1 VEREDDVRSAAGLGH
16 AIGQALEGEAVRRV
30 DQQQAVPGLDAEL
43 LGQRGSRVSGDC
55 ETLRRMRDD
64 VIDLISRLVAIDSV
78 NPALVPGGAGET
90 EIARFV
96 AAWAEANG
104 LAAEWLEAT
113 PGRPSVV
120 VRKRDAPD
128 GKRLMLCAHLDT
140 VGVEGMADPHTAR
153 LEGDRLHGRGAY
165 DMKSGLASALIAC
178 REAPGDVIV
187 AAVAD
192 EEHASLGV
200 QEVLAAHS
208 ADAAIVTEPT
218 ERELIVAHKGFV
230 WIEIEVEGRAAH
242 GSRYEEGVDAIVRA
256 SPILTRLGELDAS
269 LGAHEHPLLG
279 RGSVHASLIEGGA
292 EMSSYPGRCTI
303 GLERRTLPG
312 DTQAQVEAEIGGIL
326 DGRGTQ
332 RTLLVREPFAIDPG
346 AEIVRAVS
354 DAAGAP
360 KLAGAPYWA
369 DAAFIAAAGIPTVM
383 FGAGGTGAHALE
395 EWVSVDDSVAVTE
408 TLIAVAERICAS
420 N

>member
-1 VEREDDVRSAAGLGH
+1 
-16 AIGQALEGEAVRRV
+16 
-30 DQQQAVPGLDAEL
+30 
-43 LGQRGSRVSGDC
+43 
-55 ETLRRMRDD
+55 MD
-64 VIDLISRLVAIDSV
+64 VIELTRQLVAIDSV
-78 NPALVPGGAGET
+78 NPALVPGGAGEP

-96 AAWAEANG
+96 VAWAEQNG

-120 VRKRDAPD
+120 VRKGEAR
-128 GKRLMLCAHLDT
+128 GRTLMLCAHLDT
-140 VGVEGMADPHTAR
+140 VGVEGMVDPHTPR
-153 LEGDRLHGRGAY
+153 IDGDRLYGRGAY
-165 DMKSGLASALIAC
+165 DMKSGLAAALIAC
-178 REAPGDVIV
+178 RDAPGDVIV

-200 QEVLAAHS
+200 QEVLASHT

-230 WIEIEVEGRAAH
+230 WIELEIEGRAAH
-242 GSRYEEGVDAIVRA
+242 GSRHEEGVDAIVKA
-256 SPILTRLGELDAS
+256 GPVLTAIGELDSQLAQRS
-269 LGAHEHPLLG
+269 RPLLG

-292 EMSSYPGRCTI
+292 ELSSYPARCTI

-312 DTQAQVEAEIGGIL
+312 ETAAQVEAEIAKLAGGAK
-326 DGRGTQ
+326 Q
-332 RTLLVREPFAIDPG
+332 RTLLVREPFEVDPE

-354 DAAGAP
+354 SAAGDP

-383 FGAGGTGAHALE
+383 YGASGAGAHAVE
-395 EWVSVDDSVAVTE
+395 EWVSVADTIAVTE
-408 TLIAVAERICAS
+408 TLIAVARRVCG
-420 N
+420 